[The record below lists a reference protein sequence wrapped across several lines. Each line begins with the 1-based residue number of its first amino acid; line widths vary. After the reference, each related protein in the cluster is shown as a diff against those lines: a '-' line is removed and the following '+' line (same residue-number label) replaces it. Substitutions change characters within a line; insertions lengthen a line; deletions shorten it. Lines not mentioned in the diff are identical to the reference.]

1 MWINVCNKTANFSSA
16 CTFQSDLISNS
27 YYGFNVFLDSPIKNG
42 VRYHM
47 EASIS
52 GGANSCFGENGH
64 PSVVC
69 SWVTFKL
76 YSSGAENN
84 NGTKVEQ
91 GQFPGLRLYCN

>member
-1 MWINVCNKTANFSSA
+1 
-16 CTFQSDLISNS
+16 
-27 YYGFNVFLDSPIKNG
+27 
-42 VRYHM
+42 M

-64 PSVVC
+64 PSVSVVC
-69 SWVTFKL
+69 SWVTFKF

-91 GQFPGLRLYCN
+91 GQFPGLRLYCKINC